1 MGRIHRSRFESFE
14 KRKKLILRLIISVS
28 AIIFLTATITIFMKS
43 LNASVFNANYVEY
56 GKVGIVKKIAQ
67 NDTDENMRDI
77 DEEFGVDG
85 TDNTVK
91 TDCKSSSI
99 SIEQSSKKIISGV
112 NYDVKLPM
120 ASTTKVVTALLA
132 CKSGKLQDI
141 VTIPAAACGIEGSSI
156 YLTPNEKIKLEDLVY
171 GLMLRSG
178 NDSAVAIALYLG
190 GSIEGF
196 ASMMNDY
203 AKSVGAVNSN
213 FVNPHGLHDPNH
225 YTTAYDLAVIT
236 ADALDDANFSKI
248 VSTKMHAVESEGKE
262 TRYLANKNK
271 MLTMYKGAI
280 GVKTGYTKAAG
291 RCLVSAA
298 EKDGIKIVSVVLNEP
313 DMWAKSVA
321 NLDEGFNRTKRVTL
335 VESNK
340 ELFKFKLNKSDKI
353 IGVCAKNNIN
363 EICIDKVEDICY
375 NFDIDKN
382 LKKKIAINDRVG
394 ELQLIRNG
402 NIFAK
407 VELYA
412 MSIDNNISK

>member
-14 KRKKLILRLIISVS
+14 KRKKLILLLIISVS
-28 AIIFLTATITIFMKS
+28 AIIFIAAIVTINMGNLNENV
-43 LNASVFNANYVEY
+43 LNANTIQYGRVEA
-56 GKVGIVKKIAQ
+56 IDKIAK
-67 NDTDENMRDI
+67 NEIDEKMSDI
-77 DEEFGVDG
+77 DEEFGIDEYH
-85 TDNTVK
+85 NTVK

-99 SIEQSSKKIISGV
+99 SIEQSSKKIITGV

-132 CKSGKLQDI
+132 CRSGKLQET
-141 VTIPAAACGIEGSSI
+141 VTIPPMACGIEGSSI

-190 GSIEGF
+190 GSVEGF
-196 ASMMNDY
+196 ATMMNNY

-236 ADALDDANFSKI
+236 ADALNDANFSKI
-248 VSTKMHAVESEGKE
+248 VSTKMHTVESEGKE
-262 TRYLANKNK
+262 IRYLANKNK

-298 EKDGIKIVSVVLNEP
+298 ERDGIKIVSVVLNEP

-321 NLDEGFNRTKRVTL
+321 NLDEGFNRTKRITL
-335 VESNK
+335 VENNK
-340 ELFKFKLNKSDKI
+340 EIFKFKLNKSNKI
-353 IGVCAKNNIN
+353 IGVCAKNNIT
-363 EICIDKVEDICY
+363 EICIDKAEDVCY
-375 NFDIDKN
+375 NFNIDKT
-382 LKKKIAINDRVG
+382 LKKNIAINDRVG

-407 VELYA
+407 VDLYA
-412 MSIDNNISK
+412 MSVENNISK

>member
-1 MGRIHRSRFESFE
+1 MGRIHRSWFESFE

-85 TDNTVK
+85 TGNTVK

-132 CKSGKLQDI
+132 CKSGKLQDT
-141 VTIPAAACGIEGSSI
+141 VTIPAVACGIEGSSI

-313 DMWAKSVA
+313 DMWAKSIV